1 MNIAIGDI
9 HGKSC
14 WKDFLNQEFDQAY
27 FAGDYFDNYEQTPA
41 VTQIRNFKEICDV
54 ARKDSRIHLCL
65 GNHDFQYMRGIPIS
79 EKYSGFQNYSYIDI
93 QEAIESNIDLL
104 NLIYIDNNTII
115 SHAGVTKTWLTMINK
130 PLDQVNNAFRENRDI
145 CIFDGYNCY
154 GDDITQSPIWVRPNS
169 LLSDSI
175 EGYNHIVGHTKV
187 SDITTIENITLIDCL
202 DTIVK
207 CYKF

>member
-1 MNIAIGDI
+1 MNIVIGDI

-65 GNHDFQYMRGIPIS
+65 GNHDFQYMRGIPIY

-104 NLIYIDNNTII
+104 NLIYIVDNTII
-115 SHAGVTKTWLTMINK
+115 SHAGVTKTWLTMINTS
-130 PLDQVNNAFRENRDI
+130 LDQVNNSFRENRDI

-154 GDDITQSPIWVRPNS
+154 GDDITQSPIWVRPKS

-175 EGYNHIVGHTKV
+175 EGYNQIVGHTKV